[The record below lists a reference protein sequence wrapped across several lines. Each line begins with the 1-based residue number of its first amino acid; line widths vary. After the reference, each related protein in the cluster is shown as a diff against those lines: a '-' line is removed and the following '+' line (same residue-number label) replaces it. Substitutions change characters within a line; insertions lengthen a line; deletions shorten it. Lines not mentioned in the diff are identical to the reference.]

1 MKADGMD
8 PAALTM
14 NVADE
19 ALDRV
24 FGLVLAPDVKA
35 LLEDMPNSDSMRIWR
50 GVMTETYG
58 TGGEEEKNS
67 QPAGSGK
74 STPSGSST
82 ASPVAN

>member
-1 MKADGMD
+1 MRADGMD

-24 FGLVLAPDVKA
+24 FALVLAPDLKQQ
-35 LLEDMPNSDSMRIWR
+35 LEEMPNSDSMRIWR

-74 STPSGSST
+74 STPSGSNT
-82 ASPVAN
+82 AAPAVN